1 MADLEQNCSTGVWI
15 FFQKN
20 RLSVPGY
27 ERPSGGKGFI
37 FVKDAP
43 FFKFNFLISALSTAP

>member
-1 MADLEQNCSTGVWI
+1 MADLEQNCSTGDWI

-27 ERPSGGKGFI
+27 KRPSGGKGFI